1 MPDCEPGDFTLAT
14 MPVRVQKL
22 GRFSRSRTPRQT
34 RLRPSTSSCR
44 RHRRRQDVTGVEE
57 ATATDTV
64 LAAYDSGIRYYDTA
78 PFYGHGKSEVRLG
91 GILAQYPRDDFVL
104 STKVGR
110 VLVPAEGGAIEDHAY
125 RDTLDYNPVFDL
137 SADGIR
143 RSFESSL
150 ERLGLDR
157 IDIAL
162 LHDPDDHFDEAIAQA
177 FPTLL
182 RMREEGLV
190 TAIGA
195 GMNQSEMLYEFA
207 RRIDVDCFLLA
218 GRYTLLDQSASELLL
233 PECENRGIS
242 IILGGP
248 YNSGIL
254 AGGEHLRGGAHRDRR
269 EKETPRRALR
279 GPRCAA
285 EGRGTTVPAET
296 PRRGLRSRRGAHRGG
311 SQRKCR
317 HDGHRYPGQ
326 LLGCAHRGARA
337 RSRSLAGERRRAFH
351 TPCVSVAPSHA
362 PNFLGC
368 NKSPPPT
375 HRHSPAQPLH
385 PSFHLPP

>member
-1 MPDCEPGDFTLAT
+1 VNPFSTAEIGDTD
-14 MPVRVQKL
+14 VHV
-22 GRFSRSRTPRQT
+22 T
-34 RLRPSTSSCR
+34 RLGFGSAPLGGLF
-44 RHRRRQDVTGVEE
+44 TGVEE
-57 ATATDTV
+57 TTAADTV

-91 GILAQYPRDDFVL
+91 NILAQYPRDNFVL

-125 RDTLDYNPVFDL
+125 RDTLEYNPVFDL

-162 LHDPDDHFDEAIAQA
+162 LHDPDDHFDEAVEQA
-177 FPTLL
+177 FPTLIH
-182 RMREEGLV
+182 MREEGLV
-190 TAIGA
+190 TAVGA

-218 GRYTLLDQSASELLL
+218 GRYTLLDQSASKRLL

-254 AGGEHLRGGAHRDRR
+254 AGGEHYNYEAAPIEMVEKKQRLDQLCREHDVPLMAAALQFPARHETVACVLAGAR
-269 EKETPRRALR
+269 T
-279 GPRCAA
+279 AA
-285 EGRGTTVPAET
+285 EVRENVAMMNTDIP
-296 PRRGLRSRRGAHRGG
+296 G
-311 SQRKCR
+311 SFW
-317 HDGHRYPGQ
+317 DA
-326 LLGCAHRGARA
+326 LTEELDA
-337 RSRSLAGERRRAFH
+337 
-351 TPCVSVAPSHA
+351 
-362 PNFLGC
+362 
-368 NKSPPPT
+368 
-375 HRHSPAQPLH
+375 
-385 PSFHLPP
+385 

>member
-1 MPDCEPGDFTLAT
+1 VNPFDTAEIGHTDL
-14 MPVRVQKL
+14 RV
-22 GRFSRSRTPRQT
+22 T
-34 RLRPSTSSCR
+34 RLAFGSAPLGGLF
-44 RHRRRQDVTGVEE
+44 TGVAE
-57 ATATDTV
+57 ATAADTV
-64 LAAYDSGIRYYDTA
+64 LAAYDSGIRYFDTA

-91 GILAQYPRDDFVL
+91 AVLAQYPRRDFVL

-125 RDTLDYNPVFDL
+125 RDTLDYNPVFDF

-162 LHDPDDHFDEAIAQA
+162 LHDPDDHFEQAIAHA
-177 FPTLL
+177 FPTLI

-218 GRYTLLDQSASELLL
+218 GRYTLLDQSASERLL

-254 AGGEHLRGGAHRDRR
+254 AGGEHYNYEAAPREMVEKKRRLDELCAEHDVPLKAAALQFPASHDAVACVLAGAR
-269 EKETPRRALR
+269 T
-279 GPRCAA
+279 AA
-285 EGRGTTVPAET
+285 EVREN
-296 PRRGLRSRRGAHRGG
+296 
-311 SQRKCR
+311 
-317 HDGHRYPGQ
+317 
-326 LLGCAHRGARA
+326 
-337 RSRSLAGERRRAFH
+337 
-351 TPCVSVAPSHA
+351 VAMMNTDI
-362 PNFLGC
+362 PN
-368 NKSPPPT
+368 
-375 HRHSPAQPLH
+375 
-385 PSFHLPP
+385 SFWDALTEELDA

>member
-1 MPDCEPGDFTLAT
+1 MNPFDTAEIGHTGL
-14 MPVRVQKL
+14 RV
-22 GRFSRSRTPRQT
+22 T
-34 RLRPSTSSCR
+34 RLGFGGAPLGGLF
-44 RHRRRQDVTGVEE
+44 TGVDEG
-57 ATATDTV
+57 TATDTV

-78 PFYGHGKSEVRLG
+78 PFYGHGKSEGRLG
-91 GILAQYPRDDFVL
+91 SVLRQYPRDDFVL

-125 RDTLDYNPVFDL
+125 RDTLDYNSVFDL
-137 SADGIR
+137 SPDGIR

-162 LHDPDDHFDEAIAQA
+162 LHDPDDHFEKAIEQA
-177 FPTLL
+177 FPTLI

-207 RRIDVDCFLLA
+207 RRVDVDCFLLA
-218 GRYTLLDQSASELLL
+218 GRYTLLDQSASELLF

-254 AGGEHLRGGAHRDRR
+254 AGGEHYNYEAAPHAMIEKKKRLDKLCADHDVRLKAAALQFPSRHRAVACVLAGAR
-269 EKETPRRALR
+269 T
-279 GPRCAA
+279 AA
-285 EGRGTTVPAET
+285 EVRENVGMMAT
-296 PRRGLRSRRGAHRGG
+296 
-311 SQRKCR
+311 
-317 HDGHRYPGQ
+317 DI
-326 LLGCAHRGARA
+326 
-337 RSRSLAGERRRAFH
+337 
-351 TPCVSVAPSHA
+351 PS
-362 PNFLGC
+362 
-368 NKSPPPT
+368 
-375 HRHSPAQPLH
+375 
-385 PSFHLPP
+385 SFWDALTEELDA

>member
-1 MPDCEPGDFTLAT
+1 MNPFDTAEIGHTGL
-14 MPVRVQKL
+14 RVARL
-22 GRFSRSRTPRQT
+22 GFGGGP
-34 RLRPSTSSCR
+34 LGGLF
-44 RHRRRQDVTGVEE
+44 TGVDEG
-57 ATATDTV
+57 TATDTV

-78 PFYGHGKSEVRLG
+78 PFYGHGKSEGRLG
-91 GILAQYPRDDFVL
+91 SVLRQYPRDDFVL

-125 RDTLDYNPVFDL
+125 HDTLDYNPVFDL
-137 SADGIR
+137 SPDGIR

-162 LHDPDDHFDEAIAQA
+162 LHDPDDHFEKAIEQA

-207 RRIDVDCFLLA
+207 RRVDVDCFLLA
-218 GRYTLLDQSASELLL
+218 GRYTLLDQSASKLLF

-254 AGGEHLRGGAHRDRR
+254 AGGEHYNYEAATRAMIEKKKRLDKLCADHDVRLKAAALQFPSRHRAVACVLAGAR
-269 EKETPRRALR
+269 T
-279 GPRCAA
+279 AA
-285 EGRGTTVPAET
+285 EVRENVGMMAT
-296 PRRGLRSRRGAHRGG
+296 
-311 SQRKCR
+311 
-317 HDGHRYPGQ
+317 DI
-326 LLGCAHRGARA
+326 
-337 RSRSLAGERRRAFH
+337 
-351 TPCVSVAPSHA
+351 PS
-362 PNFLGC
+362 
-368 NKSPPPT
+368 
-375 HRHSPAQPLH
+375 
-385 PSFHLPP
+385 SFWDALTEELDA

>member
-1 MPDCEPGDFTLAT
+1 MSPFDTAEIGHTGL
-14 MPVRVQKL
+14 RV
-22 GRFSRSRTPRQT
+22 T
-34 RLRPSTSSCR
+34 RLGFGGAPLGGLF
-44 RHRRRQDVTGVEE
+44 TGIDEG
-57 ATATDTV
+57 TATDTV

-78 PFYGHGKSEVRLG
+78 PFYGHGKSEGRLG
-91 GILAQYPRDDFVL
+91 SVLRQYPRDDFVL

-125 RDTLDYNPVFDL
+125 RDTLDYDPVFDL
-137 SADGIR
+137 SPDGIR

-162 LHDPDDHFDEAIAQA
+162 LHDPDDHFEKAIEQA
-177 FPTLL
+177 FPTLI

-207 RRIDVDCFLLA
+207 RRVDVDCFLLA
-218 GRYTLLDQSASELLL
+218 GRYTLLDQSASELLF

-254 AGGEHLRGGAHRDRR
+254 AGGEHYNYEAAPRAMIEKKKRLDKLCADHDVRLKAAALQFPSRHRTVACVLAGAR
-269 EKETPRRALR
+269 T
-279 GPRCAA
+279 AA
-285 EGRGTTVPAET
+285 EVREN
-296 PRRGLRSRRGAHRGG
+296 
-311 SQRKCR
+311 
-317 HDGHRYPGQ
+317 
-326 LLGCAHRGARA
+326 
-337 RSRSLAGERRRAFH
+337 
-351 TPCVSVAPSHA
+351 VAMMATDIPS
-362 PNFLGC
+362 
-368 NKSPPPT
+368 
-375 HRHSPAQPLH
+375 
-385 PSFHLPP
+385 SFWDALTEELDA

>member
-1 MPDCEPGDFTLAT
+1 MSPFDTAEIGHTSLRVTQLGFGGAPLGGLFTS
-14 MPVRVQKL
+14 VD
-22 GRFSRSRTPRQT
+22 GN
-34 RLRPSTSSCR
+34 
-44 RHRRRQDVTGVEE
+44 
-57 ATATDTV
+57 TATDTV
-64 LAAYDSGIRYYDTA
+64 LGGYDSGIRYYDTA

-91 GILAQYPRDDFVL
+91 SVLRQYPRDDFVL

-110 VLVPAEGGAIEDHAY
+110 VLVPAEGGAIKDHAY

-137 SADGIR
+137 SPDGIR

-150 ERLGLDR
+150 ERLGLER

-162 LHDPDDHFDEAIAQA
+162 LHDPDEHFEKAIEQA
-177 FPTLL
+177 FPTLV

-207 RRIDVDCFLLA
+207 RRVDVDCFLLA

-254 AGGEHLRGGAHRDRR
+254 AGGEHYNYEAAPREMIEKKKRLDQLCADHDVPLKAAALQFPLKHRAVACVLAGAR
-269 EKETPRRALR
+269 T
-279 GPRCAA
+279 AA
-285 EGRGTTVPAET
+285 EVREN
-296 PRRGLRSRRGAHRGG
+296 
-311 SQRKCR
+311 
-317 HDGHRYPGQ
+317 
-326 LLGCAHRGARA
+326 
-337 RSRSLAGERRRAFH
+337 
-351 TPCVSVAPSHA
+351 VAMMA
-362 PNFLGC
+362 TDI
-368 NKSPPPT
+368 PT
-375 HRHSPAQPLH
+375 
-385 PSFHLPP
+385 SFWDALTEELDA

>member
-1 MPDCEPGDFTLAT
+1 MSPFDTSEIGHTGLRITQLGFGSAPLGGLFTSVA
-14 MPVRVQKL
+14 
-22 GRFSRSRTPRQT
+22 GN
-34 RLRPSTSSCR
+34 
-44 RHRRRQDVTGVEE
+44 
-57 ATATDTV
+57 TATDTV
-64 LAAYDSGIRYYDTA
+64 LAAYDSGIRYFDTA

-91 GILAQYPRDDFVL
+91 SVLRQYPRDDFVL

-137 SADGIR
+137 SPDGIR

-150 ERLGLDR
+150 ERLGLER

-162 LHDPDDHFDEAIAQA
+162 LHDPDDHFEKAIEQA
-177 FPTLL
+177 FPTLI

-207 RRIDVDCFLLA
+207 RRVDVDCFLLA
-218 GRYTLLDQSASELLL
+218 GRYTLLDQSASERLL

-254 AGGEHLRGGAHRDRR
+254 AGGEHYNYEAAPIEMVEKKKRLDKLCADHDVPLKAAALHFPLKHRAVACVLAGAR
-269 EKETPRRALR
+269 T
-279 GPRCAA
+279 AA
-285 EGRGTTVPAET
+285 EVRENVDMMAT
-296 PRRGLRSRRGAHRGG
+296 
-311 SQRKCR
+311 
-317 HDGHRYPGQ
+317 DI
-326 LLGCAHRGARA
+326 
-337 RSRSLAGERRRAFH
+337 
-351 TPCVSVAPSHA
+351 PSTFWDA
-362 PNFLGC
+362 L
-368 NKSPPPT
+368 T
-375 HRHSPAQPLH
+375 EEIDA
-385 PSFHLPP
+385 